1 LGGVGA
7 EGTNA
12 SANAGAGADKHAT
25 HTPLALVLRK
35 DLKHTR
41 GEDPI
46 VFSVRVWIHL
56 NDVVVS
62 RRQVR
67 RDVPLEVRAVQ
78 RDLQVQADVGA
89 S

>member
-1 LGGVGA
+1 VRRA
-7 EGTNA
+7 QTQAQSQAQAQA
-12 SANAGAGADKHAT
+12 STPHT

-41 GEDPI
+41 REDPI
-46 VFSVRVWIHL
+46 VFAVRIWIHL

-67 RDVPLEVRAVQ
+67 RDVPLEVRAV
-78 RDLQVQADVGA
+78 
-89 S
+89 